1 MEYNKI
7 CRKNGKVEQACDVYI
22 SRAYMG
28 SGWNLGRS
36 KWAIPNELCVLNAS
50 QLHDAYRKYIV
61 ESPDL
66 SKQIPELAYQR
77 LGCWCKDE
85 DTCHAKVLTS
95 LVRDYLN
102 QQPAPLDSSYP
113 SLLVERVPI
122 YRVEKRAHKNVVV
135 KNRDKAMVCNKS
147 QPLAPLAP
155 LAPLT
160 SSVHLVGVDSSPAGL
175 VTFISPMTIAEYWN
189 NPPFN
194 HPIDATA
201 PPEPI
206 TIVNNSGLTVIYK
219 PIPPNK
225 PSPYDPSMFIVKLN
239 WTNLVPKKNFAP
251 NLHKSKTWDPFVC
264 YVAKIIKNKK
274 TERYMMILSDHD
286 STGANNENSVK
297 VHVASQL
304 FPAIQNKTIA
314 KDDLIYVEHYT
325 ITQLGPRKTLIILC
339 HVAKISKA

>member
-28 SGWNLGRS
+28 SGWNLARS
-36 KWAIPNELCVLNAS
+36 KWAIPNELCVLSAP

-66 SKQIPELAYQR
+66 LKQIPELAYQR

-102 QQPAPLDSSYP
+102 QQPTTTSDDEGLFPTLMVD
-113 SLLVERVPI
+113 RIPI
-122 YRVEKRAHKNVVV
+122 YRVEKKKVHKIVV
-135 KNRDKAMVCNKS
+135 KKRVPLVVDKVPT
-147 QPLAPLAP
+147 QPLGQSDLLPI
-155 LAPLT
+155 
-160 SSVHLVGVDSSPAGL
+160 
-175 VTFISPMTIAEYWN
+175 TFISPLVITEYWN
-189 NPPFN
+189 KPPFN
-194 HPIDATA
+194 HPINATS

-206 TIVNNSGLTVIYK
+206 TIVNSEKNLTIIYK

-225 PSPYDPSMFIVKLN
+225 PDPYDPSMFIVKLN
-239 WTNLVPKKNFAP
+239 WMSLVPKKNFAP
-251 NLHKSKTWDPFVC
+251 NLHKSKTWEPFVC

-274 TERYMMILSDHD
+274 TERYMLILSDHD

-325 ITQLGPRKTLIILC
+325 ISQVGPRKTLIILC
-339 HVAKISKA
+339 HVAKVSKT